1 MAAAATPTSRARMSS
16 PQTTSG
22 FSAAPSPAIANPQTT
37 IAQGPLPF
45 AEGANGAAGTSLEPT
60 PLPAFAGGDAT
71 MGLHVIDP
79 ANRSGKIWIP
89 REAIFDTA
97 GSRESPL
104 SKDHSLCMLFQK
116 GRCNGGTRCHQI
128 HASRDLVAQLRAQS
142 ASTTTCCAFHGDV
155 ASNEPAFA
163 KLFGYYSVD
172 ENGAHQVNTTR
183 MLTLQHTVVH
193 IKKDR
198 MSRTIALDLII
209 AKNNKQSPP
218 FFPVTKVCGLHQKK
232 KCYYGKDCK
241 HIHICREYWA
251 RLLAKGEDGGLTLAD
266 LPDTLLPEKDS
277 TEAERDP
284 EEHIPKRERMK
295 TRTSPASPSS
305 DSSPTTPAKGAANTA
320 SPSAKHRNPA
330 SSPTSAAKRS
340 GDGTPAGRAANGE
353 ANGAAQRS
361 GQRPRTPGSADSE
374 GETSS
379 PVSAL
384 LVDEVEAELKAM
396 PSFMAANGSPTRA
409 VPATQ
414 VQHVGQHTPKK
425 SSAEEFGSPGSRPF
439 TKSPALPTATTS
451 PSHNAALEDAMR
463 GFQRQFETLHFPKPM
478 APMPPPSVVPVAP
491 PAAPYQQSFMAL
503 PLIPQE
509 VLHLQEDEK
518 AADLDLVRL
527 VESASLEGDLCDWD
541 GTSHPPAAVR
551 AAGPT
556 NKALHID
563 VQNNEAPSPIVSPT
577 ALKSPVAPPSQ
588 EYGLAVRFGVEGEVR
603 VVTFHNREATL
614 ATIRQ
619 KLRLD
624 RPYHF
629 LLKGEPLNKEHEVF
643 ILALTAMS
651 ICVVVVAFE

>member
-1 MAAAATPTSRARMSS
+1 
-16 PQTTSG
+16 
-22 FSAAPSPAIANPQTT
+22 
-37 IAQGPLPF
+37 
-45 AEGANGAAGTSLEPT
+45 
-60 PLPAFAGGDAT
+60 
-71 MGLHVIDP
+71 
-79 ANRSGKIWIP
+79 
-89 REAIFDTA
+89 
-97 GSRESPL
+97 
-104 SKDHSLCMLFQK
+104 
-116 GRCNGGTRCHQI
+116 
-128 HASRDLVAQLRAQS
+128 
-142 ASTTTCCAFHGDV
+142 
-155 ASNEPAFA
+155 
-163 KLFGYYSVD
+163 
-172 ENGAHQVNTTR
+172 
-183 MLTLQHTVVH
+183 
-193 IKKDR
+193 
-198 MSRTIALDLII
+198 
-209 AKNNKQSPP
+209 
-218 FFPVTKVCGLHQKK
+218 
-232 KCYYGKDCK
+232 
-241 HIHICREYWA
+241 
-251 RLLAKGEDGGLTLAD
+251 
-266 LPDTLLPEKDS
+266 
-277 TEAERDP
+277 
-284 EEHIPKRERMK
+284 
-295 TRTSPASPSS
+295 
-305 DSSPTTPAKGAANTA
+305 
-320 SPSAKHRNPA
+320 
-330 SSPTSAAKRS
+330 
-340 GDGTPAGRAANGE
+340 
-353 ANGAAQRS
+353 
-361 GQRPRTPGSADSE
+361 
-374 GETSS
+374 
-379 PVSAL
+379 
-384 LVDEVEAELKAM
+384 
-396 PSFMAANGSPTRA
+396 
-409 VPATQ
+409 
-414 VQHVGQHTPKK
+414 
-425 SSAEEFGSPGSRPF
+425 
-439 TKSPALPTATTS
+439 
-451 PSHNAALEDAMR
+451 MR